1 MSTPGWR
8 KSTAITARLAD
19 SAHEYAFVQA
29 IRLLEHSCRND
40 SQLLQSN
47 TARNPVG
54 GFAPPRSEVVR
65 FAVTQSMAFP
75 GDEIQSLES
84 IIDEDGNSQ
93 WRLLIN
99 LIGLTG
105 AMGVLPYHYTEMIL
119 GRQRRKDNNLDQF
132 FNLFNHRIASLLYKS
147 EVKYSLPLQY
157 ERSRLF
163 ATRKNNYS
171 APTNALLSLIGM
183 GSEKLQNRLYTNDES
198 LLYYGGLFSQK
209 IRTVGNLRQIIRA
222 HFNIPVQINQFVG
235 QWCEMIAD
243 VRTRLADIDN
253 PKGCNACLGRNVIL
267 GKRGWFSQGKIQIV
281 LGPLNKSQLNK
292 FAPGKSSLIALNE
305 LARLYIGMENEFEFI
320 VRVNKQDLPDK
331 TSLEKNSPPIMGWN
345 TFLRSIPVGPTSDAE
360 TLDIPFSA
368 SRQQ

>member
-19 SAHEYAFVQA
+19 AAHDYAFVQA
-29 IRLLEHSCRND
+29 IRLLERSSCDDN
-40 SQLLQSN
+40 QLLQSKP
-47 TARNPVG
+47 ARNPVG
-54 GFAPPRSEVVR
+54 GFTPPQSEVVR

-75 GDEIQSLES
+75 AGEIQGLES
-84 IIDEDGNSQ
+84 IIGEDGKTR

-105 AMGVLPYHYTEMIL
+105 ATGVLPYHYTEMIL
-119 GRQRRKDNNLDQF
+119 SRQRSKDNNLEEF
-132 FNLFNHRIASLLYKS
+132 LNLFNHRIASLLYKA

-163 ATRKNNYS
+163 ATRSNKYS

-183 GSEKLQNRLYTNDES
+183 GSEKLQHRLYTDDES

-209 IRTVGNLRQIIRA
+209 IRTVGNLRQIIRSY
-222 HFNIPVQINQFVG
+222 FDIPVQINQFVG
-235 QWCEMIAD
+235 QWCEMIVD

-253 PKGCNACLGRNVIL
+253 PKGCNASLGRNVIL
-267 GKRGWFSQGKIQIV
+267 GKSGWFSQGKIQIV
-281 LGPLNKSQLNK
+281 LGPLNRNQLKK
-292 FAPGKSSLIALNE
+292 FAPDKSSLIALNE
-305 LARLYIGMENEFEFI
+305 LVRLYVGMENEFEFI
-320 VRVNKQDLPDK
+320 VRVRKQDLPDK
-331 TSLEKNSPPIMGWN
+331 TALDKNNPPIMGWN
-345 TFLRSIPVGPTSDAE
+345 TFLHSKPVRPTHKAE